1 MVMEVQEF
9 KNFVSKNTTFTH
21 KEKGHSYKV
30 EELLISKHP
39 DTGEWY
45 EAVLYI
51 QLESSKKFVRS
62 QESFINNFVIK

>member
-1 MVMEVQEF
+1 MEVQEF

-21 KEKGHSYKV
+21 KEKGHTYKV
-30 EELLISKHP
+30 EDILISKHP

-51 QLESSKKFVRS
+51 QLESSRRFVRS
-62 QESFINNFVIK
+62 LESFITNFINKT

>member
-1 MVMEVQEF
+1 MEVQEF
-9 KNFVSKNTTFTH
+9 KNLVSKNTTFTH
-21 KEKGHSYKV
+21 KEKGHNYKV

-51 QLESSKKFVRS
+51 QLESSRRFVRS
-62 QESFINNFVIK
+62 LESFITNFINKI